1 MCAFEQSEKGMKFY
15 MDNITNIPQH
25 IAIIMDGNRRWAK
38 ERGIETKEGHK
49 AGAENL
55 ENIAK
60 YCNKIGVKYLTV
72 YAFSTENW
80 KRSKEEVSAL
90 MILLRNYLN
99 KFSKNANKENIR
111 IKILGDISVLESGL
125 RKSVEDAIT
134 KTKDNTGLTL
144 NIAFNYGGRAEITNA
159 VKKIALKLASNE
171 IKLEDIDE
179 NLVNENM
186 YTDGEPDPD
195 LLIRPGGELRTSNFL
210 PWQLVYT
217 EFYFSD
223 KYWPD
228 FGEDELLEAI
238 ETFNKRNRKFGGK

>member
-1 MCAFEQSEKGMKFY
+1 
-15 MDNITNIPQH
+15 MDNVTNVPQH
-25 IAIIMDGNRRWAK
+25 IAIIMDGNRRWAR

-60 YCNKIGVKYLTV
+60 YCNELGVKYLTV

-90 MILLRNYLN
+90 MLLLKNYLK

-111 IKILGDISVLESGL
+111 IKVLGDIEILEDGL
-125 RKSVEDAIT
+125 KKSVKEAIE
-134 KTKDNTGLTL
+134 KTKNNTGLTL
-144 NIAFNYGGRAEITNA
+144 NIAFNYGGRAEIVYA
-159 VKKIALKLASNE
+159 MKKIASKVANNE
-171 IKLEDIDE
+171 INIDDINEDLISE
-179 NLVNENM
+179 NI
-186 YTDGEPDPD
+186 YTQGEPDPD
-195 LLIRPGGELRTSNFL
+195 LLIRPGGELRISNFL

-228 FGEDELLEAI
+228 FGKDELLEAI
-238 ETFNKRNRKFGGK
+238 GTFNKRNRKFGGK

>member
-1 MCAFEQSEKGMKFY
+1 
-15 MDNITNIPQH
+15 MDNVTNIPQH

-38 ERGIETKEGHK
+38 EKGIETKEGHK

-60 YCNKIGVKYLTV
+60 YCNYLGVKYLTV

-90 MILLRNYLN
+90 MLLLKNYLK

-111 IKILGDISVLESGL
+111 IKILGDVEILEDGL
-125 RKSVEDAIT
+125 KKSVKEAVQ
-134 KTKDNTGLTL
+134 KTENNTGLTL

-159 VKKIALKLASNE
+159 MKKIAEKLLNKE
-171 IKLEDIDE
+171 IDIEDIDE
-179 NLVNENM
+179 KLVNQNL
-186 YTDGEPDPD
+186 YTEGEPDPD

-228 FGEDELLEAI
+228 FGNEDLLEAI